1 MATIETD
8 AAPEPTF
15 NALLME
21 IASHIATDD
30 LNALKYMFKD
40 ILPPNKL
47 DKISDAL
54 GIFTPLK
61 EKRLIQHGK
70 TLLLTQAFLK
80 IGRND
85 LLPILQQIGPEEC
98 VYDRDG
104 TFPDGTVSPI
114 RLVLFEIAQN
124 LTPEEVEKAKFYFG
138 DIIGKQKQGKI
149 KNAFDLLTVLEQL
162 KPTDYIVKLETFL
175 ADMDRMDLVSDLKDF
190 REHNVT
196 DTPCNLPSRTP
207 RGSTQEVHRGFD
219 AGYGSAAPKSGGAAP
234 RGPDAKKDTSNK
246 LFPGALGKGNS
257 DIDLEKASDMRLLD
271 RAAESVC
278 LIGTNG
284 TGFMV
289 GDGCIMTAA
298 HVLKEALEIPE
309 EEIQKIQ
316 ETSFPYPETH
326 STVYKRGVQKLL
338 DTNGLLV
345 FFTHGAN
352 ATRVFKL
359 KTMRYVNLHLDTAV
373 VELADPEDGKPFP
386 RAFTQ
391 FQPDHKGHFNFLG
404 HNGDLTLYRE
414 PNCYT
419 ITEKYDFKE
428 MKLELLKSK
437 IPPEL
442 LDIYD
447 TFGKD
452 LSFLQF
458 HCSLKHGASGSPGVV
473 VKQGEV
479 RVLTM
484 LHAGFP
490 ENPDNIPIDPKL
502 CVEQGVTMIAI
513 YEDMKTADP
522 QLCCKLFGTS

>member
-40 ILPPNKL
+40 LLPPNKL

-85 LLPILQQIGPEEC
+85 LLPTLQQIGPED
-98 VYDRDG
+98 DRDG
-104 TFPDGTVSPI
+104 TFPDGTVSPV
-114 RLVLFEIAQN
+114 RLALFEIAQN

-162 KPTDYIVKLETFL
+162 KPTNFMVKLETFL
-175 ADMDRMDLVSDLKDF
+175 GDMDRMDLVSDLKDF
-190 REHNVT
+190 RKHN

-207 RGSTQEVHRGFD
+207 RGSTQEVHRGLD
-219 AGYGSAAPKSGGAAP
+219 AEYASAAPKSGGAAP
-234 RGPDAKKDTSNK
+234 HGSDAKKATSNK
-246 LFPGALGKGNS
+246 LFPGALGKGNYG
-257 DIDLEKASDMRLLD
+257 IDVEKASDMRLLD

-278 LIGTNG
+278 SIKTNG

-298 HVLKEALEIPE
+298 HVLKEALGITDEEIRKLQE
-309 EEIQKIQ
+309 TSSTQSEIQKRL
-316 ETSFPYPETH
+316 
-326 STVYKRGVQKLL
+326 V
-338 DTNGLLV
+338 TNGLSVL
-345 FFTHGAN
+345 FTHEDN
-352 ATRVFKL
+352 VIRVFQL
-359 KTMRYVNLHLDTAV
+359 KTLRYVNIQLDTAV
-373 VELADPEDGKPFP
+373 VELAPSMDGKFP
-386 RAFTQ
+386 QAFTR
-391 FQPDHKGHFNFLG
+391 FLSNHKGFFNFLG
-404 HNGDLTLYRE
+404 HTGGLTLYRDH
-414 PNCYT
+414 NCYT
-419 ITEKYDFKE
+419 ITEEYEFKK
-428 MKLELLKSK
+428 MKIELLKSK

-442 LDIYD
+442 LNVYD
-447 TFGKD
+447 TFGKNP
-452 LSFLQF
+452 SFLQF
-458 HCSLKHGASGSPGVV
+458 HCSLTYGASGSPGVV
-473 VKQGEV
+473 VEQGEV

-484 LHAGFP
+484 LLARHP
-490 ENPDNIPIDPKL
+490 VIPDNIHIDPKL
-502 CVEQGVTMIAI
+502 CVEQGVTMKAI

-522 QLCCKLFGTS
+522 QLHWEIYGTS